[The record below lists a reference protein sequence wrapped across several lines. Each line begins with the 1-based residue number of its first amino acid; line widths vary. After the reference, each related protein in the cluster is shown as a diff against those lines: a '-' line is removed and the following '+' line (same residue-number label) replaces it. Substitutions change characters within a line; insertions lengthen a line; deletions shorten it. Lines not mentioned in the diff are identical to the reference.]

1 MHMVIRCN
9 ECNHKFSW
17 PVEKPFTVERCPGCD
32 VMFSADIDLI
42 DGMADK
48 INNGVSRLS
57 HVTMEGIYAGN
68 EEARIRRESKA
79 SAFEDDLNS
88 LGAIYQNAS
97 AETQEY
103 LLGIIDTMY
112 LLVNTDAQKAN
123 VENLEQTYKQ
133 VQELW
138 KKKMDSSEIIL

>member
-1 MHMVIRCN
+1 MHIVIRCN

-17 PVEKPFTVERCPGCD
+17 PVGKPFTVERCSGCN
-32 VMFSADIDLI
+32 VMFSADMVDS
-42 DGMADK
+42 MADK

-57 HVTMEGIYAGN
+57 HVTIEGIYAGN

-88 LGAIYQNAS
+88 LGVIYQNAS
-97 AETQEY
+97 AKTQEC

-123 VENLEQTYKQ
+123 VENLEQTYKK
-133 VQELW
+133 VRELW
-138 KKKMDSSEIIL
+138 EKKFIGREINL